1 MIWWFDD
8 DDDDDYDYD
17 DDDHYDHYDH
27 NDMIVNGIWR
37 VFLLLL
43 PKRVQMAL
51 RYLYIPL
58 PSQPA
63 ALLASFSIR
72 PSCISS
78 LCTFRRYWFWSNFF
92 GCCFRFRQLLL
103 PKCMV
108 DPQTLSNSV
117 SIGSNNCRQGNK
129 ARNKLGNRL
138 WVPTVAPSIYIIY
151 GTAGCHE
158 GCLLFF
164 FLLRDLFCFSLP
176 ACLMMTWWCSVVAVA
191 IASLH
196 QRGSHRLPG
205 SRVGHASV
213 ASGECGLRL
222 LWFLHSNSFR
232 SV

>member
-1 MIWWFDD
+1 MILFYMILWF
-8 DDDDDYDYD
+8 YDLMMMMMMMMMMIMIMMMMMMIIMIIMIIMIMMI
-17 DDDHYDHYDH
+17 
-27 NDMIVNGIWR
+27 MIVNGIWR

-138 WVPTVAPSIYIIY
+138 WVPTVALQSI
-151 GTAGCHE
+151 
-158 GCLLFF
+158 
-164 FLLRDLFCFSLP
+164 
-176 ACLMMTWWCSVVAVA
+176 
-191 IASLH
+191 
-196 QRGSHRLPG
+196 
-205 SRVGHASV
+205 
-213 ASGECGLRL
+213 
-222 LWFLHSNSFR
+222 
-232 SV
+232 